1 MKKVLNKVANKL
13 GFSVSKMGDDRQN
26 YPDIKNEEFWQI
38 YALCKPFTMTSI
50 ERMFSLYTS
59 VDYVLSSNIE
69 GAFVECGVWRGGSSM
84 LIAKMLSN
92 RKVTDR
98 KIYLYDT
105 YEGMSEPT
113 DNDVSFKGADAKVLL
128 RESEDNKETS
138 VWCLAGL
145 DDVKANL
152 KSTNYKE
159 NNISFIKGK
168 VEDTLPQNKPQEK
181 IALLRLDTDWYEST
195 KHELIHLYPD
205 LVERGVLIID
215 DFGYWQGCQKAVVEY
230 IEEEKISI
238 LLNRVDSTGRVAIK
252 MTAIK

>member
-1 MKKVLNKVANKL
+1 
-13 GFSVSKMGDDRQN
+13 
-26 YPDIKNEEFWQI
+26 
-38 YALCKPFTMTSI
+38 
-50 ERMFSLYTS
+50 
-59 VDYVLSSNIE
+59 
-69 GAFVECGVWRGGSSM
+69 M

-105 YEGMSEPT
+105 YEVMSEPT